1 MATTE
6 IPVKVTADT
15 RDAERNIK
23 NFERSL
29 GNLQEV
35 SGQAAAALGIVT
47 GAAAA
52 MTFAILKTAGAA
64 GDLVDAS
71 DALGVSA
78 AGLQKMQ
85 YAAQLAGVGA
95 DALNASIQKLSKN
108 IYEGLIKSSAPAA
121 DAMNSLGLNIKEIN
135 ALRPDE
141 QFRRVSEA
149 LMAVENPA
157 QRVALSMELF
167 GKQGPAILKVAGELE
182 KVRAITESVGLGVTE
197 QDIVAL
203 DEASDAVDQLAIMWD
218 AGVKK
223 AVAEIAP
230 LVIGIVTEIQR
241 AIKEAGGFEGIW
253 KAIKSVVHTVVNV
266 ATILGTIIATRLIV
280 GAAQFAIQL
289 GRAAIAAKSLNVI
302 LSRTPIGLLA
312 AGAAILADAVGI
324 DLVGGMGDV
333 LDLTELQKIGNDKI
347 TAAVEERN
355 TKLTKEGQ
363 LVSVVTEEQ
372 KKLAEAQK
380 KALEALN
387 DTIIRMEVQVG
398 FQRDILE
405 NGQEEARINQVVN
418 TEREKLKKVNLDLL
432 PAQEQSIRN
441 LLREEDSL
449 KRQINLRQEQTQA
462 VFSNILAEQSAFEQ
476 ALQKQL
482 DFRLLMEGKT
492 AEEIRR
498 IRQQELKENPNL
510 RKVAEASL
518 DRSVQRAIDAEIGK
532 NNKLYELQK
541 RQAKEREDLDRL
553 ELSAQLNN
561 VILTEDQKAAIIKAK
576 EDLYR
581 QQQLDRLAFDKQI
594 AEQRTQV
601 ELDRIDRILRAEAG
615 AAAQALSE
623 KDREFLQ
630 KQGMIEKEKQIA
642 ADRVAFEKKSDL
654 DKTKFA
660 LDNMTTVFSTL
671 GAQNKKAFEA
681 SKALAIAS
689 ALVNTY
695 QGATKALATYP
706 WPFGLIAAAA
716 AVAAG
721 MAQVAAIR
729 SQQYSGRALGGPVM
743 GGKPYIVG
751 ESGPELFTPATTGS
765 ITRNSDLQGGSPVN
779 VTFTIIANDTQ
790 GFDQLLTSRQG
801 VIKQIISDAML
812 ERGQRSMM

>member
-1 MATTE
+1 
-6 IPVKVTADT
+6 
-15 RDAERNIK
+15 
-23 NFERSL
+23 
-29 GNLQEV
+29 
-35 SGQAAAALGIVT
+35 
-47 GAAAA
+47 
-52 MTFAILKTAGAA
+52 
-64 GDLVDAS
+64 
-71 DALGVSA
+71 
-78 AGLQKMQ
+78 
-85 YAAQLAGVGA
+85 
-95 DALNASIQKLSKN
+95 
-108 IYEGLIKSSAPAA
+108 
-121 DAMNSLGLNIKEIN
+121 
-135 ALRPDE
+135 
-141 QFRRVSEA
+141 
-149 LMAVENPA
+149 
-157 QRVALSMELF
+157 
-167 GKQGPAILKVAGELE
+167 
-182 KVRAITESVGLGVTE
+182 
-197 QDIVAL
+197 
-203 DEASDAVDQLAIMWD
+203 
-218 AGVKK
+218 
-223 AVAEIAP
+223 
-230 LVIGIVTEIQR
+230 
-241 AIKEAGGFEGIW
+241 
-253 KAIKSVVHTVVNV
+253 
-266 ATILGTIIATRLIV
+266 LIV